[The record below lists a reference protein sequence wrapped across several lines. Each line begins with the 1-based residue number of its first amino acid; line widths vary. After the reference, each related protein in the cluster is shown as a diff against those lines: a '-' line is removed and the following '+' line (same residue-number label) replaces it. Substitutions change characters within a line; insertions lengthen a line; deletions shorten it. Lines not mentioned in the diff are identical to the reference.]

1 MGIYPDLPNREIRAT
16 FSLQMKTPFN
26 IAASSKRVRVT
37 NLPSPPVNALAINTM
52 YQYKSAC
59 QPFGYIS
66 STLVDKNAL
75 NPDQIIF
82 WFSQENESYLHCKPT
97 QLQSYKIQRTEL
109 QSSEF
114 KIHISEKENLTKI
127 ENIFLQLKITDAGIQ
142 QRSEFAIQ

>member
-1 MGIYPDLPNREIRAT
+1 MLINLVAENQNEDLMIRLPYLQFKNNEIAIT
-16 FSLQMKTPFN
+16 ELFIKWKSQ
-26 IAASSKRVRVT
+26 VT
-37 NLPSPPVNALAINTM
+37 TH
-52 YQYKSAC
+52 
-59 QPFGYIS
+59 GYIS

>member
-1 MGIYPDLPNREIRAT
+1 MLINLLAQNQNEDFMIRLPYLQFQNNEIAVT
-16 FSLQMKTPFN
+16 ELFIKWK
-26 IAASSKRVRVT
+26 SKVT
-37 NLPSPPVNALAINTM
+37 TH
-52 YQYKSAC
+52 
-59 QPFGYIS
+59 GYIS

-82 WFSQENESYLHCKPT
+82 WFSQEDESYLHCKPT

-114 KIHISEKENLTKI
+114 EIHISEKDNFKKI
-127 ENIFLQLKITDAGIQ
+127 EKIFLQLKITDAGIQ

>member
-1 MGIYPDLPNREIRAT
+1 MLINLVAENQNEDLMIRLPY
-16 FSLQMKTPFN
+16 FQFKN
-26 IAASSKRVRVT
+26 NDIAVT
-37 NLPSPPVNALAINTM
+37 ELFIKW
-52 YQYKSAC
+52 KSHVTTH
-59 QPFGYIS
+59 GYIS

>member
-1 MGIYPDLPNREIRAT
+1 MLINLVAENQNEDLMFRLPYLQFKNNEIAIT
-16 FSLQMKTPFN
+16 ELFIKWKSH
-26 IAASSKRVRVT
+26 VT
-37 NLPSPPVNALAINTM
+37 TH
-52 YQYKSAC
+52 
-59 QPFGYIS
+59 GYIS

>member
-1 MGIYPDLPNREIRAT
+1 MLINLLAQNQNEDFMIRLPYYQFQNNEIAVT
-16 FSLQMKTPFN
+16 ELFIKWK
-26 IAASSKRVRVT
+26 SKVT
-37 NLPSPPVNALAINTM
+37 TH
-52 YQYKSAC
+52 
-59 QPFGYIS
+59 GYIS

-82 WFSQENESYLHCKPT
+82 WFSQEDESYLHCKPT

-114 KIHISEKENLTKI
+114 EIHISEKDNFKKI
-127 ENIFLQLKITDAGIQ
+127 EKIFLQLKITDAGIQ

>member
-1 MGIYPDLPNREIRAT
+1 MLINLVAENQNEDLMIRLPYLQFKNNEIA
-16 FSLQMKTPFN
+16 
-26 IAASSKRVRVT
+26 IAELFIKWKSHVT
-37 NLPSPPVNALAINTM
+37 TH
-52 YQYKSAC
+52 
-59 QPFGYIS
+59 GYIS